1 MSIARRHFL
10 HLAVGA
16 AALPGTATA
25 QVYPARPITI
35 VVPFTAGGSLDVLA
49 RILGERMRTDLG
61 QSIIVEN
68 VTGANGSVGVGRV
81 ARAAPDGYTIV
92 VGYWA
97 THVANGALYALPYD
111 VVADFEPIA
120 LTVRFP
126 SVIVARNTL
135 PAKNLREL
143 IEWLKANPDKASA
156 GTSGMGSIQH
166 IGSLLFQNVTGTR
179 FNFVP
184 YQGSPPAVMDL
195 VAGHIDL
202 IIENLVSALPRVLD
216 GNIKAFA
223 VTTNTRSPAAPE
235 VPSVDEAGLPGFKVT
250 SWLGLWAPRGTPKD
264 VIAKLNSAA
273 VTALADPTVRT
284 RLGDLGMEIFP
295 RDQLTPEALAA
306 YQKAEIEKWWPIIRQ
321 AVQQAELPVVGF
333 LSSRSPDEST
343 AIVAAFYEG
352 LREAGFIEGQN
363 VAIAFRWAEGRYDR
377 LPELAANLVG
387 LRVAVLFAADGP
399 PSALAAKTATATI
412 PVVFSAVAEPVGLG
426 LVTSLDRPG
435 RNVTGMSLFGT
446 GAFAK
451 NIQLLK
457 QLLPTAGAIGYLVNP
472 TNPEAEY
479 HSKDA
484 LTAAAT
490 LGIRIPMLNAST
502 EHDIDEAFATLT
514 KLGAGGLVV
523 AVDPFF
529 DSQRNRIV
537 ELCARH
543 AMPAIFTFREYVVA
557 GGLMSYGPG
566 ITDVYRRA
574 AGYVGRL
581 LNGDRPADLPVQLPT
596 KFNLAINLKT
606 AKALS
611 LTVPNT
617 LLASADEVIQ

>member
-1 MSIARRHFL
+1 MS
-10 HLAVGA
+10 
-16 AALPGTATA
+16 
-25 QVYPARPITI
+25 
-35 VVPFTAGGSLDVLA
+35 LA
-49 RILGERMRTDLG
+49 RTAA
-61 QSIIVEN
+61 S
-68 VTGANGSVGVGRV
+68 ASAGS
-81 ARAAPDGYTIV
+81 ARAAPDGYTLSI
-92 VGYWA
+92 GYWA

-126 SVIVARNTL
+126 SIIVARNTL

-156 GTSGMGSIQH
+156 GTSGVGSIQH
-166 IGSLLFQNVTGTR
+166 IGGLLFQNVTGTR

-235 VPSVDEAGLPGFKVT
+235 IPSADEAGLPGFKVT

-264 VIAKLNSAA
+264 VIAKLNSAV
-273 VTALADPTVRT
+273 VTALADPTVST

-295 RDQLTPEALAA
+295 RDQQTPEALAA

-321 AVQQAELPVVGF
+321 AVQQAALPVVGF

-352 LREAGFIEGQN
+352 LREAGFAEGRN

-377 LPELAANLVG
+377 LPELAVNLVD
-387 LRVAVLFAADGP
+387 LRVGVLFAADGS

-426 LVTSLDRPG
+426 LVASLDRPG

-457 QLLPTAGAIGYLVNP
+457 QLLTTAGAIGCLVNP

-502 EHDIDEAFATLT
+502 EHEIDEAFATLT
-514 KLGAGGLVV
+514 KLSAGGLVV

-557 GGLMSYGPG
+557 GGLMSYGPS
-566 ITDVYRRA
+566 ITDLSPGRRLCRA
-574 AGYVGRL
+574 ASQRRSTRRSAGSA
-581 LNGDRPADLPVQLPT
+581 ADQV
-596 KFNLAINLKT
+596 
-606 AKALS
+606 
-611 LTVPNT
+611 
-617 LLASADEVIQ
+617 